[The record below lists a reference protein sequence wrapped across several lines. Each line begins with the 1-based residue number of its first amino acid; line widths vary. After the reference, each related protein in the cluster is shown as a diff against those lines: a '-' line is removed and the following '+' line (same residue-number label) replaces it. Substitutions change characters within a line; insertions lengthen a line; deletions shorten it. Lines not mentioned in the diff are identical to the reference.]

1 MDWLEAVERI
11 GLAGATVVFF
21 GFAVAWL
28 GRRFIGKGG
37 LLSRMGERHM
47 QFIDKTEGLMHDSL
61 HLQTKAM
68 DMAAEATSDQAQTLV
83 STRKIR
89 RAGLSACDVLEKIG
103 DKLDIDLTSEVEQV
117 RSELN
122 GGDNI
127 NGNR

>member
-1 MDWLEAVERI
+1 
-11 GLAGATVVFF
+11 
-21 GFAVAWL
+21 
-28 GRRFIGKGG
+28 
-37 LLSRMGERHM
+37 M